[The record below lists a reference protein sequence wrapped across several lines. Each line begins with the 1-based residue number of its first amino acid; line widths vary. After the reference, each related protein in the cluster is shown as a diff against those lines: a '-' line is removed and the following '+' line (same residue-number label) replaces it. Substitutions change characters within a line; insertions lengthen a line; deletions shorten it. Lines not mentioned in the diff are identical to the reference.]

1 MRKTIGWTVVTTVI
15 VLAATLGSL
24 LYARG
29 TRRLI
34 NSLLVTPEPPR
45 VEDPFSLRQVVLAER
60 ARALDAGDVV
70 AAARMNAM
78 LSHEAMLRAAAV
90 HKAWLARRQPQT
102 KLYAQSADRPEW
114 NYRNTAADFF
124 AFHLNA
130 ALLLNPDGLPS
141 LEETLAAEAAL
152 RTPDGLC
159 QPVIAASGRPV
170 SVDHDELLFGSSEY
184 AKDGLLSV
192 YERHGGA
199 LIGPRLLAIVDAV
212 IAQSRHPSRFGVLPG
227 TGSEINGN
235 MLQLC
240 GRLSYAE
247 QRPQYAE
254 FAARIADATI

>member
-1 MRKTIGWTVVTTVI
+1 MRKTIAWTVVTTVI
-15 VLAATLGSL
+15 LIAATLGSL

-34 NSLLVTPEPPR
+34 NSMLVKPEPPQ
-45 VEDPFSLRQVVLAER
+45 VDDPFSLRRVVLDER
-60 ARALDAGDVV
+60 ARALKAGDVA
-70 AAARMNAM
+70 AAARLNAT
-78 LSHEAMLRAAAV
+78 LSHEALLRAAAV

-130 ALLLNPDGLPS
+130 GLLLNRDGMPS
-141 LEETLAAEAAL
+141 LTETLAAEAAL
-152 RTPDGLC
+152 RTQHGLC
-159 QPVIAASGRPV
+159 QPVIAASAKPV
-170 SVDHDELLFGSSEY
+170 TVDHDELLFGSSEY
-184 AKDGLLSV
+184 ANDGLLSV
-192 YERHGGA
+192 YERHGGE
-199 LIGPRLLAIVDAV
+199 LIGPRLLAIFDAV
-212 IAQSRHPSRFGVLPG
+212 IAQSRHSSRFGVLPG

-247 QRPQYAE
+247 QRPQ
-254 FAARIADATI
+254 